1 MPVSSP
7 TDATEKQRK
16 LSKQKKGPQKNAS
29 RAETFLVLHVPS
41 CSGSN
46 GTNMHASLLRQNAD
60 IFPLRSAF
68 ERSALRATRL
78 SLYQLHNE
86 IYTLLRSINNIF
98 LKHHRLSPRGGW
110 SWVDSKQNY
119 RQSYLPG
126 SFLTGCTK
134 QNPVVIFRP
143 FLPRYLHDLCFIAF
157 LPNNQSHLL
166 PSHCKPVHNRGV
178 WRTVLRRIFLCVVD
192 FTMPAAWWGERLH

>member
-1 MPVSSP
+1 MPLK
-7 TDATEKQRK
+7 KQRK
-16 LSKQKKGPQKNAS
+16 LSKQKKGPQKSTS

-46 GTNMHASLLRQNAD
+46 GTNMHSSLLRQNAD
-60 IFPLRSAF
+60 LFPLRSAF
-68 ERSALRATRL
+68 ERTALRATRL
-78 SLYQLHNE
+78 SFYQLHTK

-98 LKHHRLSPRGGW
+98 LKHHRLSPQGGW
-110 SWVDSKQNY
+110 SWADSKQNY

-134 QNPVVIFRP
+134 QIKSCWP
-143 FLPRYLHDLCFIAF
+143 FSPCYLHDLCFIAF

-166 PSHCKPVHNRGV
+166 PSHCKPVHNREI
-178 WRTVLRRIFLCVVD
+178 WRTILHRIFLYVVD